1 MKLLLLTSLLLSIAN
16 GYTFEI
22 HGGHH
27 CKRNL
32 QPKVTMVEHLP
43 AKRNIGSLSHPD
55 GSEWCQGRPTYWLI
69 GHDPDDSPW
78 CQLEDGT
85 WK

>member
-1 MKLLLLTSLLLSIAN
+1 
-16 GYTFEI
+16 
-22 HGGHH
+22 
-27 CKRNL
+27 
-32 QPKVTMVEHLP
+32 MVEHLP